1 MPDQETQLKFAR
13 IMFPVQDLEMMSA
26 FYRDVLGFSVTDST
40 DPAKACFDL
49 GGVSLCLHAT
59 KTPMRDDDYIG
70 PVLIFAVPDVALL
83 REQLIEQGVRMGKLK
98 SFGALAE
105 CDGRDP
111 EGNLFRLTNQA

>member
-13 IMFPVQDLEMMSA
+13 IMFPVHDLEMMAA
-26 FYRDVLGFSVTDST
+26 FYHDVLGFPIVETP
-40 DPAKACFDL
+40 DPSKACFDL
-49 GGVSLCLHAT
+49 GGVLLCLHAAA
-59 KTPMRDDDYIG
+59 TPMRDDDYIG
-70 PVLIFAVPDVALL
+70 PVLIFTAPDVSLL

-98 SFGALAE
+98 SFGALTE